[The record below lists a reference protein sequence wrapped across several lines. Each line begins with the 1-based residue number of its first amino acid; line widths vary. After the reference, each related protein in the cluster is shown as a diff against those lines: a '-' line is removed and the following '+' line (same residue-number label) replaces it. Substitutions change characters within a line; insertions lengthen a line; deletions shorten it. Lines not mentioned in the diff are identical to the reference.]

1 MELLPW
7 IETIP
12 LIRAASEHSII
23 SARRRNLYYSSP
35 QNSTIWLTGL
45 QLIYSRPG
53 PTLPE
58 FRLQICAANVADT
71 WSPFFFVPERAIAGY
86 QNQGVLPI
94 IPLPEPYQLRPY
106 QRLQIS
112 LLVTAGSF
120 TPSAQDAL
128 NLVGVRQQG
137 EAQPCYS

>member
-12 LIRAASEHSII
+12 LTRVSEHTVI

-35 QNSTIWLTGL
+35 QETIILLTGL
-45 QLIYSRPG
+45 QLIYTQPG
-53 PTLPE
+53 PTFSE
-58 FRLQICAANVADT
+58 FSVQICAASVADT

-94 IPLPEPYQLRPY
+94 IPLPEPYHLRPY

-112 LLVTAGSF
+112 VLVKYGFF

-128 NLVGVRQQG
+128 NLVGVRQREGQ
-137 EAQPCYS
+137 CCN